1 MTAGPNFRRAY
12 FETRY
17 GQLHCANAFPS
28 TGGFDERTP
37 LIAIH
42 DAPGTAAELKG
53 LSADFGRDRSVYA
66 PEIPGCGLSDPP
78 PGPVALA
85 DYAGAVLDVLAG
97 LRLRTYTLLGVGVGA
112 ALAAEVALT
121 APASVQRLVLIAP
134 RLSPPDDS
142 AVAADREGK
151 HLAAVWRQ
159 ASADAA
165 GLDADAINRRVGE
178 RLRAGPPGYWPAA
191 SLGAWRARERLA
203 GVGTSTLCLAEAAAL
218 ERLRALMPRA
228 RFAALAGEGAAA
240 QLAAPAALVK
250 ELRRFLDG

>member
-12 FETRY
+12 FESRY

-37 LIAIH
+37 LIGIH
-42 DAPGTAAELKG
+42 DVPGTAAELKA
-53 LSADFGRDRSVYA
+53 LSADLGRDRSVYA

-78 PGPVALA
+78 PGPVALG
-85 DYAGAVLDVLAG
+85 DYAGALLDVLAG
-97 LRLRTYTLLGVGVGA
+97 LRLRNYALIGVGVGA
-112 ALAAEVALT
+112 ALAAEIALAAPT
-121 APASVQRLVLIAP
+121 AVQRLVLIAP
-134 RLSPPDDS
+134 RLSPPDQS
-142 AVAADREGK
+142 AVAADRDGK
-151 HLAAVWRQ
+151 HLAALWRQ
-159 ASADAA
+159 AAADAA
-165 GLDADAINRRVGE
+165 GLDADAIARRAAE

-203 GVGTSTLCLAEAAAL
+203 GIGVNTLCMAEAAAL

-228 RFAALAGEGAAA
+228 RFAPLAGDSAAA
-240 QLAAPAALVK
+240 QLAAPAALIT